1 MKIKNILI
9 YILFQRYC
17 VHLRETARNP
27 VEGELSGGEAAKRKR
42 KRQAAV
48 FTEKQRQEQS
58 GAVKNLQFFTAP
70 QSKKEYEN
78 ENNCAVCVTQP
89 KDKHKM

>member
-9 YILFQRYC
+9 YIFFQTYC
-17 VHLRETARNP
+17 VHLREAARGP
-27 VEGELSGGEAAKRKR
+27 VEGELSGGEAAKR

>member
-1 MKIKNILI
+1 MKKKNILI
-9 YILFQRYC
+9 YILFQTYC
-17 VHLRETARNP
+17 VLLRETARGP

-42 KRQAAV
+42 QAAV
-48 FTEKQRQEQS
+48 FTEK
-58 GAVKNLQFFTAP
+58 AVGTIMGCKKLAFFTAP